1 MVLILKGVVRLTGE
15 SMSFKDAYV
24 TYLIS
29 RYPVIFYSL
38 VEVGYALVKKQLIS
52 TDFSNYANILMVIFS
67 QAIMYVYLNGRLSKK
82 QNLIVNIVFAI
93 LLSAGSIYQL
103 VK

>member
-1 MVLILKGVVRLTGE
+1 MTGE

-67 QAIMYVYLNGRLSKK
+67 QAIMYVYLDGRLSKK
-82 QNLIVNIVFAI
+82 QNLIVKRAQTSDFNQ
-93 LLSAGSIYQL
+93 GSSPLNYLIYFYHNSL
-103 VK
+103 

>member
-1 MVLILKGVVRLTGE
+1 
-15 SMSFKDAYV
+15 
-24 TYLIS
+24 
-29 RYPVIFYSL
+29 
-38 VEVGYALVKKQLIS
+38 
-52 TDFSNYANILMVIFS
+52 MVIFS
-67 QAIMYVYLNGRLSKK
+67 QAIMYVYLDGRLRKK